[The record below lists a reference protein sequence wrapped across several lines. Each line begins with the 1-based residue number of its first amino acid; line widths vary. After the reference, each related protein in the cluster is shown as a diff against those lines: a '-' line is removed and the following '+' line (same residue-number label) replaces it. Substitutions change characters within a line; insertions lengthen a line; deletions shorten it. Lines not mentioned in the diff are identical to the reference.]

1 MGPRCGGACNKLR
14 GVRATIIVLI
24 LFVTGFVPAAP
35 APVDTTWPQF
45 RGPAGR
51 GISTIDTLPT
61 KWSTTINVSWKAEVP
76 GRGWS
81 SPIVWGDQVILTSAI
96 SPGAF
101 KQASPGIYGND
112 YVADLQKQGLT
123 DDQIMEKLRVRDLE
137 SPQEAGELQFM
148 VYSYDI
154 KTGKV
159 RWEQQAHKGPPIGG
173 RHRKN
178 SYASETPATD
188 GERIYA
194 LFGNIGLFC
203 YSMDGKR
210 LWTHKIDPQPRYLDF
225 GTAASPVVHDGRV
238 YVLDDNEAS
247 SYIAALDAKSGEVI
261 WKTPRKLEG
270 RLQSGWSS
278 PYVWVTPQRTEIVA
292 IGTGVT
298 ISYGTDG
305 KELWRLKG
313 ATQANP
319 TPTEG
324 DGMLFIGTGS
334 QGESNRPL
342 FAVRPGASGDIS
354 LKDGTTSNAFV
365 AWFQPRAAAYTSS
378 PLVVGGRV
386 YAVNDTGI
394 MQVFDVKTGREI
406 YKARVGGVGN
416 TFSASPWAY
425 AGKIFCLSEEGDTFV
440 LNPGDVYDEVAK
452 NSLGE
457 MAFASPA
464 VTRDGLFIRT
474 QSRLYRIR

>member
-1 MGPRCGGACNKLR
+1 MAAVSAILS
-14 GVRATIIVLI
+14 TLL
-24 LFVTGFVPAAP
+24 LFVTMLVPPAP
-35 APVDTTWPQF
+35 APVDRVWPQF

-51 GISTIDTLPT
+51 AISSIDTLPT
-61 KWSTTINVSWKAEVP
+61 KWSTTINVAWRADVP

-81 SPIVWGDQVILTSAI
+81 SPIVWGDQVIVTSAV

-101 KQASPGIYGND
+101 KQPSPGIYGND
-112 YVADLQKQGLT
+112 YVAELQASGAS
-123 DDQIMEKLRVRDLE
+123 DAEIMAKLRARDIE
-137 SPQEAGELQFM
+137 SPDESGDLQFM
-148 VYSYDI
+148 VYSFDVA
-154 KTGKV
+154 TGKL
-159 RWEQQAHKGPPIGG
+159 RWERLAFKGKPGGG

-178 SYASETPATD
+178 TYASETPSTD

-194 LFGNIGLFC
+194 LFGNVGLFC
-203 YSMDGKR
+203 YSMDGTL

-238 YVLDDNEAS
+238 YVLDDNQES
-247 SYIAALDAKSGEVI
+247 SYIAAVDAKTGAVL

-270 RLQSGWSS
+270 RMGSGWST

-298 ISYGTDG
+298 ISYDTEG

-324 DGMLFIGTGS
+324 EGMLFIGTGS

-342 FAVRPGASGDIS
+342 FAVKPGASGDIS
-354 LKDGTTSNAFV
+354 LKPGETSNAFV
-365 AWFQPRAAAYTSS
+365 VWFQPRAAAYTSS
-378 PLVVGGRV
+378 PLVFGGRV
-386 YAVNDTGI
+386 YAVNDTGVL
-394 MQVFDVKTGREI
+394 QTFDAKTGKEL

-416 TFSASPWAY
+416 TFSASPFSY
-425 AGKIFCLSEEGDTFV
+425 GGKVFFLSEEGDTFV
-440 LNPGDVYDEVAK
+440 VNPGDAYDEVGK

-457 MAFASPA
+457 LAFASPA

-474 QSRLYRIR
+474 QSRLYKIR

>member
-1 MGPRCGGACNKLR
+1 MFTL
-14 GVRATIIVLI
+14 TL
-24 LFVTGFVPAAP
+24 LFVTALVTAPAAP
-35 APVDTTWPQF
+35 DTIWPQF
-45 RGPAGR
+45 RGPSGR
-51 GISTIDTLPT
+51 GVSSIDTLPT
-61 KWSTTINVSWKAEVP
+61 TWSTTINVAWKADVP

-81 SPIVWGDQVILTSAI
+81 SPIVWGNQVFVTTAI

-112 YVADLQKQGLT
+112 YAADLKAAGAS
-123 DDQIMEKLRVRDLE
+123 DDEIMAKVIARDVELPKE
-137 SPQEAGELQFM
+137 SGDLLFM
-148 VYSYDI
+148 VYSFDVS
-154 KTGKV
+154 TGKL
-159 RWEQQAHKGPPIGG
+159 RWEQQAYKGPPGGG

-178 SYASETPATD
+178 TYASETPATD
-188 GERIYA
+188 GERVYA
-194 LFGNIGLFC
+194 LFGNVGLFC
-203 YSMDGKR
+203 YSMDGKL

-238 YVLDDNEAS
+238 YILDDNEAH
-247 SYIAALDAKSGEVI
+247 SYIAALDAKTGSVI

-278 PYVWVTPQRTEIVA
+278 PYVWVNAQRTEIVA

-298 ISYGTDG
+298 ISYDTDG

-342 FAVRPGASGDIS
+342 FAVKPGASGDIS
-354 LKDGTTSNAFV
+354 LSAGATSNQFV
-365 AWFQPRAAAYTSS
+365 AWYQPRAAAYTSS
-378 PLVVGGRV
+378 PLAYGGRV
-386 YAVNDTGI
+386 YVVNDNGVL
-394 MQVFDVKTGREI
+394 QVFEGKTGREI
-406 YKARVGGVGN
+406 YKARVGGAGN
-416 TFSASPWAY
+416 TFSASPWVY
-425 AGKIFCLSEEGDTFV
+425 GGRIFFLSEEGDTFV
-440 LNPGDVYDEVAK
+440 ITPGDSYDEVAK

-457 MAFASPA
+457 LAFASPA

-474 QSRLYRIR
+474 QSKLYRIH

>member
-1 MGPRCGGACNKLR
+1 MAPVSA
-14 GVRATIIVLI
+14 I
-24 LFVTGFVPAAP
+24 LSTLLLFITTLVPAAP
-35 APVDTTWPQF
+35 APPDRVWPQF

-51 GISTIDTLPT
+51 AVSSIDTLPT
-61 KWSTTINVSWKAEVP
+61 KWSTTINVAWRADVP

-81 SPIVWGDQVILTSAI
+81 SPIVWGDQVIVTSAV

-101 KQASPGIYGND
+101 KQPSPGIYGND
-112 YVADLQKQGLT
+112 YVAELQASGAT
-123 DDQIMEKLRVRDLE
+123 DAEIMAKLRARDIE
-137 SPQEAGELQFM
+137 SPDESGDLQFM
-148 VYSYDI
+148 VYSFEVT
-154 KTGKV
+154 TGKL
-159 RWEQQAHKGPPIGG
+159 RWERLAFKGKPGGG

-178 SYASETPATD
+178 TYASETPSTD

-194 LFGNIGLFC
+194 LFGNVGLFC
-203 YSMDGKR
+203 YSMDGTL

-225 GTAASPVVHDGRV
+225 GTAASPVVHEGRV
-238 YVLDDNEAS
+238 YILDDNQES
-247 SYIAALDAKSGEVI
+247 SYIAAVDAKTGAVL

-270 RLQSGWSS
+270 RMGSGWST

-298 ISYGTDG
+298 ISYDTEG

-324 DGMLFIGTGS
+324 EGMLFIGTGS

-342 FAVRPGASGDIS
+342 FAVKPGASGDIS
-354 LKDGTTSNAFV
+354 LKPGETSNAFV
-365 AWFQPRAAAYTSS
+365 VWFQPRAAAYTSS
-378 PLVVGGRV
+378 PLVFGGRV
-386 YAVNDTGI
+386 YAVNDTGVL
-394 MQVFDVKTGREI
+394 QTFDAKTGKEL

-416 TFSASPWAY
+416 TFSASPFSY
-425 AGKIFCLSEEGDTFV
+425 GGKVFFLSEEGDTFV
-440 LNPGDVYDEVAK
+440 VNPGDAYDEVGK

-457 MAFASPA
+457 LAFASPA

-474 QSRLYRIR
+474 QSRLYKIR

>member
-1 MGPRCGGACNKLR
+1 VPLLSTLLA
-14 GVRATIIVLI
+14 
-24 LFVTGFVPAAP
+24 LFITTFVPAP
-35 APVDTTWPQF
+35 ASPETTWPQF
-45 RGPAGR
+45 RGHAGR
-51 GISTIDTLPT
+51 AVSTIETLPT
-61 KWSTTINVSWKAEVP
+61 KWSTTINVAWNAVVP

-81 SPIVWGDQVILTSAI
+81 SPIVWGDQVIVTSAVGT
-96 SPGAF
+96 GAF

-112 YVADLQKQGLT
+112 YVAELVQQGMSEA
-123 DDQIMEKLRVRDLE
+123 QVMEKLRLRDLE
-137 SPQEAGELQFM
+137 SPAEAGDLRFM
-148 VYSYDI
+148 VYSFDV
-154 KTGKV
+154 KTGKL
-159 RWEQQAHKGPPIGG
+159 RWEQEAHKGPPIGG

-178 SYASETPATD
+178 TYASETPATD

-203 YSMDGKR
+203 YSMDGK
-210 LWTHKIDPQPRYLDF
+210 LVWTHTIDPQPRYLDF

-238 YVLDDNEAS
+238 YVLDDNEKS
-247 SYIAALDAKSGEVI
+247 SYLAALDAKTGAVI

-270 RLQSGWSS
+270 RLQSGWST
-278 PYVWVTPQRTEIVA
+278 PYVWTNPQRTEIVA

-298 ISYGTDG
+298 ISYGLDG

-324 DGMLFIGTGS
+324 DGLLFIGTGS

-342 FAVRPGASGDIS
+342 YAVRPGASGDIS
-354 LKDGTTSNAFV
+354 LAQGATSNEFV

-378 PLVVGGRV
+378 PLVFGGRV
-386 YAVNDTGI
+386 YAVNDTGVL
-394 MQVFDVKTGREI
+394 QVFESKTGKEL

-416 TFSASPWAY
+416 TFSASPWVY
-425 AGKIFCLSEEGDTFV
+425 GGHVFFLSEEGDTFV
-440 LNPGDVYDEVAK
+440 INPGDTYDEVAK

-457 MAFASPA
+457 LAFASPA
-464 VTRDGLFIRT
+464 ITRDGLFVRT

>member
-1 MGPRCGGACNKLR
+1 MRLTLALALLLVTPL
-14 GVRATIIVLI
+14 
-24 LFVTGFVPAAP
+24 VTGPASP
-35 APVDTTWPQF
+35 DTVWPQF

-51 GISTIDTLPT
+51 ATSAIDTLPVS
-61 KWSTTINVSWKAEVP
+61 WSTTMNVAWKADVP

-81 SPIVWGDQVILTSAI
+81 SPIVWGDQVFVTTAV

-101 KQASPGIYGND
+101 KQPSPGIYGND
-112 YVADLQKQGLT
+112 YAADLLKSGASESEML
-123 DDQIMEKLRVRDLE
+123 EKVMARDVELPKE
-137 SPQEAGELQFM
+137 SGELRFL
-148 VYSYDI
+148 VYSFDVA
-154 KTGKV
+154 TGRI
-159 RWEQQAHKGPPIGG
+159 RWEREAHKGPPGGG

-178 SYASETPATD
+178 TFASETPATD
-188 GERIYA
+188 GERVYV

-203 YSMDGKR
+203 YSMDGTL
-210 LWTHKIDPQPRYLDF
+210 LWTHEIEPQPRYLDF

-238 YVLDDNEAS
+238 YLLDDNEAD
-247 SYIAALDAKSGEVI
+247 SYIAALDAKTGRVI

-298 ISYGTDG
+298 ISYDTNG
-305 KELWRLKG
+305 KELWRLNG

-324 DGMLFIGTGS
+324 DGLLFIGTGS
-334 QGESNRPL
+334 QGESGRPL
-342 FAVRPGASGDIS
+342 FAVKPGAAGDIS
-354 LKDGTTSNAFV
+354 LKTGETSNDFV
-365 AWFQPRAAAYTSS
+365 AWYQPRAGAYTSS
-378 PLVVGGRV
+378 PLAFGGRV
-386 YAVNDTGI
+386 YVVNDNGVL
-394 MQVFDVKTGREI
+394 QVFEAKTGREI
-406 YKARVGGVGN
+406 YKVRVGGVGN
-416 TFSASPWAY
+416 TFSASPWTC
-425 AGKIFCLSEEGDTFV
+425 GGLVFFLSEEGDTFV
-440 LNPGDVYDEVAK
+440 VKPGDTYEEVAK

-457 MAFASPA
+457 LALASPA